1 MKFKLAVPTD
11 VLTPNQVDLAEASL
25 AEGLLSAV
33 IKNFPDWKER
43 AETGRISGGEIIL
56 QKADWTTPIEGLAP
70 GVHLTISLVSFRPAR
85 DFKGLA
91 TDVVSLVRKAGGFMN
106 GVRVFVQMTLD
117 QPVVRSGTQEGYS
130 ASGDGLSLLEY
141 DL

>member
-1 MKFKLAVPTD
+1 
-11 VLTPNQVDLAEASL
+11 
-25 AEGLLSAV
+25 
-33 IKNFPDWKER
+33 
-43 AETGRISGGEIIL
+43 
-56 QKADWTTPIEGLAP
+56 
-70 GVHLTISLVSFRPAR
+70 
-85 DFKGLA
+85 
-91 TDVVSLVRKAGGFMN
+91 MN